1 MHSRILRLVAL
12 LVGAL
17 IAFVLIYLLA
27 AFGLSRVAVPA
38 EPNQSPDVT
47 AYILS
52 NGVHTDIVVPVRTT
66 QIDWSRV
73 VPFINTM
80 GSDSTASWV
89 GFGWGDKGFYL
100 ETPTWGDLTARVACN
115 AMFGLG
121 TTAMHATYHD
131 ELTEGAECK
140 RLAMSNAQ
148 YARLVEYIR
157 QGFAYDA
164 EGRTIHVGAQANY
177 GTTDAFYDG
186 AGTYSLFHTCNT
198 WSNDALKS
206 CGQKACWWTPFD
218 TGIFLL
224 YEE

>member
-1 MHSRILRLVAL
+1 MVLRILRYVALLLGALVAL
-12 LVGAL
+12 V
-17 IAFVLIYLLA
+17 VIYMVA
-27 AFGLSRVAVPA
+27 AFGLSRIAVAA
-38 EPNQSPDVT
+38 EPNDHADVT
-47 AYILS
+47 VYILS
-52 NGVHTDIVVPVRTT
+52 NGVHTDIVVPVRTE
-66 QIDWSRV
+66 QMDWSRV
-73 VPFINTM
+73 VPFSNTK
-80 GSDSTASWV
+80 GKDSTSAWV

-100 ETPTWGDLTARVACN
+100 ETPAWGDLTASVACN

-131 ELTEGAECK
+131 QLTEGAECK
-140 RLAMSNAQ
+140 RLTMSDAQ

-157 QGFAYDA
+157 QGFAFDP
-164 EGRTIHVGAQANY
+164 EGRTIHIGEHADY

-186 AGTYSLFHTCNT
+186 VGTYSLFHTCNT

-224 YEE
+224 YE